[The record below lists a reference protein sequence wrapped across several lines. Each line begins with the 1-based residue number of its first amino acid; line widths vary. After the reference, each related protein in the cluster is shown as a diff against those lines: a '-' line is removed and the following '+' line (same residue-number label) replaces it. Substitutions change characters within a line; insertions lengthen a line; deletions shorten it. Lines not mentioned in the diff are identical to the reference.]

1 MMYEFKM
8 YSPCCK
14 WYLEIQTDCSLAA
27 KLIVELYGGF
37 IVQEQPHRDDLSFLG
52 IIIKKRRY
60 GYVMMGKRVSNKRF
74 EWCGILF
81 VCGNR

>member
-52 IIIKKRRY
+52 IIIKKED
-60 GYVMMGKRVSNKRF
+60 VVT
-74 EWCGILF
+74 L
-81 VCGNR
+81 